1 MRLIKNYI
9 IGPLSGLVFIIS
21 FSLNSIAAD
30 SELIVFDWGGYED
43 PGFFQSY
50 IEKYGDS
57 PTYSFFSDEEE
68 AFQKVRAG
76 FRADLGHPCSQSVVK
91 WRNAGIIKP
100 IDTSRLKNWSKV
112 DPGFAG
118 MEGFQVDGVQ
128 WALPIDWGATAL
140 TYNTDEV
147 SAEEASSLYAFA
159 DPKFKG
165 RVSLIDNVDDA
176 YALGM
181 LAVGVK
187 DWTKSNDEDFKK
199 ASDFLRQVHKNVR
212 QYHADGAE
220 GAALM
225 KSGEILLEWTWNEV
239 AFTLGW
245 EDNAPPV
252 VFNRDTKEGSSTWV
266 CGYTMMKDAPG
277 SEQKAY
283 DFLDAWLSDESAAY
297 ILNEWGYGHT
307 NKEIM
312 ATVGKENGWEPL
324 ESYTQ
329 GSLFQKPSDPALRE
343 RMIKEWELIKS
354 GF

>member
-1 MRLIKNYI
+1 MKKIFSYLVSAIFMC
-9 IGPLSGLVFIIS
+9 SGTAF
-21 FSLNSIAAD
+21 AAD

-43 PGFFQSY
+43 EMFFQDY
-50 IEKYGDS
+50 MEKYGEA

-91 WRNAGIIKP
+91 WRNAGIIEP

-112 DPGFAG
+112 DPGFAKI
-118 MEGFQVDGVQ
+118 EGFQVDGVQ
-128 WALPIDWGATAL
+128 WALPVDWGATAL
-140 TYNTDEV
+140 TYNADEV
-147 SAEEASSLYAFA
+147 SAEDASSLYAFA

-181 LAVGVK
+181 LAVGVM
-187 DWTKSNDEDFKK
+187 DWTKSTEEDFVN
-199 ASDFLRQVHKNVR
+199 ASNFLRDVHKNVR

-239 AFTLGW
+239 AFTLGYE
-245 EDNAPPV
+245 EDAPTA
-252 VFNRDTKEGSSTWV
+252 VFNRNTKEGSSTWV
-266 CGYTMMKDAPG
+266 CGYTMMKDGPG
-277 SEQKAY
+277 SKQKAY
-283 DFLDAWLSDESAAY
+283 DFLDAWLADSSAEY
-297 ILNEWGYGHT
+297 ILTEWGYGHT
-307 NKEIM
+307 NKAIM
-312 ATVGKENGWEPL
+312 ATVGKENGWGPL
-324 ESYTQ
+324 ESYTM

-343 RMIKEWELIKS
+343 KMIKEWELIKS